1 VTRRRWIDL
10 GAKVSISAEVEHPGS
25 PTAAEL
31 ESLVDGELV
40 ADVHCREGWS
50 GTAFRASSQSI
61 GSS

>member
-1 VTRRRWIDL
+1 VL
-10 GAKVSISAEVEHPGS
+10 KVSISAEVEHPGS

-31 ESLVDGELV
+31 ESLVDSELV
-40 ADVHCREGWS
+40 ADFHCREGWS